1 MGGSR
6 PMQGPA
12 DPLEWAKHPRSP
24 MAMERVVEG
33 AKSNRHLREIFAA
46 HVAAGVCDAEGRLLL
61 RWDGLQWRR

>member
-1 MGGSR
+1 M
-6 PMQGPA
+6 
-12 DPLEWAKHPRSP
+12 EWAKHPRSP

-33 AKSNRHLREIFAA
+33 AKLNRHLREIFAA